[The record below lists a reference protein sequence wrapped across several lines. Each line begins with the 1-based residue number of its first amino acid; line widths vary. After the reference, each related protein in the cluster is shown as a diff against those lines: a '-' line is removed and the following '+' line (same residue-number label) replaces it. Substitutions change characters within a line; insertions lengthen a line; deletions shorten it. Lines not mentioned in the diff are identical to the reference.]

1 MAKNSVIQVSGRGT
15 NVDFTIDDKGP
26 FEEVSKGLREYLV
39 ENRGLWSGGEIN
51 VNVGARLASLDQL
64 NEFRKIIE
72 AESGLKVMRFSC
84 DPASL
89 EAAFSKNASAGVE
102 PLNAAKSS
110 TSVKPVIP
118 SPQHNVVTPSQTPI
132 IISPDHYEVVEQTDT
147 AVPSPQHKEDVPQP
161 DQAPPGHQPNGV
173 ATQPEP
179 VDPGLQ
185 HNVVLPPPQ
194 PTVKPPQAA
203 VAPTLYS
210 TSLDEDEPRRSGKS
224 DYVQSKLD
232 SALLV
237 KSTCR
242 SGEIIRYQ
250 GDVVV
255 LGDVNPGAE
264 VLASG
269 DIVVFGSLRGF
280 AHAGAEGNT
289 KATIMALILD
299 SPRIQIGPHVG
310 VSQAAG
316 QQPKSTGAGP
326 VIAYVRRRSIHVT
339 LFAGRFAKYGRGE
352 LYDR

>member
-1 MAKNSVIQVSGRGT
+1 MAKNSVVQVSGRGT
-15 NVDFTIDDKGP
+15 NVDFIIDDKGP

-72 AESGLKVMRFSC
+72 TESGLKVMRFSC
-84 DPASL
+84 DPAKLDPAFRENDSVAVDPAG
-89 EAAFSKNASAGVE
+89 AAASS
-102 PLNAAKSS
+102 P
-110 TSVKPVIP
+110 SVGPVN
-118 SPQHNVVTPSQTPI
+118 SGSQHNTVNPPEAPI
-132 IISPDHYEVVEQTDT
+132 VISPDHYEVIEQTDT
-147 AVPSPQHKEDVPQP
+147 AEPGPQREEVVPPPDETVPE
-161 DQAPPGHQPNGV
+161 HQTNGV
-173 ATQPEP
+173 ATETEP
-179 VDPGLQ
+179 ADPDLQ
-185 HNVVLPPPQ
+185 HNVVLAPPRPAAKPPQ
-194 PTVKPPQAA
+194 PA
-203 VAPTLYS
+203 VAPTSYS
-210 TSLDEDEPRRSGKS
+210 APLDEEEPQPPRKG
-224 DYVQSKLD
+224 DYLQSKRD

-264 VLASG
+264 VLAAG

-289 KATIMALILD
+289 KATIVALSLD

-310 VSQAAG
+310 VSQSAG
-316 QQPKSTGAGP
+316 QQPKSTGTGP
-326 VIAYVRRRSIHVT
+326 VIAYVRRRSIHVA
-339 LFAGRFAKYGRGE
+339 LFVGRFAKYGRGE
-352 LYDR
+352 PYEG